1 MFTDFEAKTISFY
14 KKNKKVKEEE
24 KDTQTDELEIEIEEK
39 TVQTQIL
46 KEDSTQTTISEIIN
60 LSDKDINLDNDK
72 LKIFLDKV
80 VI

>member
-14 KKNKKVKEEE
+14 KKNKKVEEE